1 MFAMRIGKQGIP
13 IWFKSF
19 KQEYI
24 NPSISLEKRKT
35 IAFNETLI
43 IEGIN
48 YVSNLFDNSYDLI
61 FWLIVGLILKEY

>member
-1 MFAMRIGKQGIP
+1 MLFLNIVGKQGIP

-24 NPSISLEKRKT
+24 NKKVSLEKGGT

-43 IEGIN
+43 IEEIKH
-48 YVSNLFDNSYDLI
+48 VSALFGGRFDLI
-61 FWLIVGLILKEY
+61 FPADR

>member
-1 MFAMRIGKQGIP
+1 MLFLNIVGKQGIP

-24 NPSISLEKRKT
+24 NKEVSLEKGGT

-43 IEGIN
+43 FEGIKH
-48 YVSNLFDNSYDLI
+48 VSALFGGRFDLI
-61 FWLIVGLILKEY
+61 FPADR